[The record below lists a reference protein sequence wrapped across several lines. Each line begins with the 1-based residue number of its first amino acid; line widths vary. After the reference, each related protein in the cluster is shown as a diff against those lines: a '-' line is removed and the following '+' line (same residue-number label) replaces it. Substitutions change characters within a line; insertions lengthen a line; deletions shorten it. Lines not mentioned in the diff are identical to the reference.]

1 MNMKHT
7 KENWT
12 LIISGAAILISFFGL
27 CQSNKA
33 NSISSESNILS
44 NRALNFQKNSF
55 DKVYYRDSIQN
66 VEQNK
71 LVDKQL
77 LLAEM
82 QTQNQMRQILI
93 DSTFSAKQLNY
104 ISKEYKIKQLE
115 EAKQYMKELSEL
127 KTLITEIK
135 DVQVKINLNPNDSA
149 DKLEYDRMIQ
159 SIATNINRGRSNQL
173 IFSNKE
179 IENKWESI
187 YEKVY
192 FTQFALNSRDRRG
205 ASTISDN
212 TTYFK
217 IVKSLFNGINADIK
231 SVDSVAARKYFTM
244 NK

>member
-1 MNMKHT
+1 M
-7 KENWT
+7 
-12 LIISGAAILISFFGL
+12 
-27 CQSNKA
+27 
-33 NSISSESNILS
+33 
-44 NRALNFQKNSF
+44 
-55 DKVYYRDSIQN
+55 YYRDSIQN

>member
-1 MNMKHT
+1 MKHT